1 MPLIAEA
8 PDQDIAEKI
17 IAVKKISI
25 LGLDISIQA
34 LSAKNITESELGTL
48 EALVSEITEILDN
61 TRRHFAVTML

>member
-25 LGLDISIQA
+25 LGLDI
-34 LSAKNITESELGTL
+34 LS
-48 EALVSEITEILDN
+48 
-61 TRRHFAVTML
+61 RH